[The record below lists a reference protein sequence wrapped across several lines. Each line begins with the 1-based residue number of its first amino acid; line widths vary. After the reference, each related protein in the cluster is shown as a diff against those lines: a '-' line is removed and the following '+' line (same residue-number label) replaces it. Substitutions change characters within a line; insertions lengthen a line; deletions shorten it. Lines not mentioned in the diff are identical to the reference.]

1 MVIDFT
7 LRQDAEIYITPS
19 NFDCGKQVDILTVDQ
34 CKAISSPNGVLNKAF
49 INNNARLT
57 VLANILSSVEGK
69 SALKFNV
76 YLFNN
81 TLIPSGTM
89 LCDIVPD
96 DYVETMRN
104 NIIKCAMEAVNKEI
118 TRIASKK
125 NILPV
130 YLTNETRVEISDY
143 ILFHFDQYNNDFQFV
158 NDQIGEGIS
167 FFTFCMTHFNHA
179 FALKNAI
186 NKELSDRN
194 SQMHNKYKQIEKE
207 LLAINPYL
215 NTENYNMIADRIIN
229 YIKNNQQSSTVKKL
243 LSYLQMDARK
253 GNFDKY
259 IKASHIANLFSISQS
274 KIPLLDSDCLFVTDY
289 TEDCVMDCVMNN
301 IDRPLYT
308 ALNKN
313 EQEEYDYLTSGWFDN
328 GKTNLSLLDLYL
340 IVYGNDDYDLTTFSN
355 FVTKPAQK
363 YFKWDF
369 LTQNSILIELA
380 QREKK
385 LIKNIKYTADG
396 DMYIPEKWLRNRS
409 VYANKLF
416 RNHVMDLYGFSEEDF
431 SSAKSTTKT
440 LTQIEDM
447 ADYFDFASV
456 FAKVVDTMDNIIAEI
471 LSSKK
476 PA

>member
-1 MVIDFT
+1 MVIDFN

-19 NFDCGKQVDILTVDQ
+19 SYNYGKQVDILTVDQ
-34 CKAISSPNGVLNKAF
+34 CKAISSPNGVLNNAF
-49 INNNARLT
+49 IDNNARLT

-76 YLFNN
+76 YLFDN

-89 LCDIVPD
+89 LCDMVPD

-186 NKELSDRN
+186 NKELSERN
-194 SQMHNKYKQIEKE
+194 AKLHSHYERIEKE
-207 LLAINPYL
+207 LQIINPSL
-215 NTENYNMIADRIIN
+215 NFEHSNMIADKILN
-229 YIKNNQQSSTVKKL
+229 YIENNQQSHTVQKL
-243 LSYLQMDARK
+243 FTHVKMDGKK

-259 IKASHIANLFSISQS
+259 LKVSHIANLFSISQP
-274 KIPLLDSDCLFVTDY
+274 KLLLLDDDSDSMLTNSDD
-289 TEDCVMDCVMNN
+289 TEDCVISN
-301 IDRPLYT
+301 IDKPLYT
-308 ALNKN
+308 VLNKN
-313 EQEEYDYLTSGWFDN
+313 EQEEYDYLTKGWFDN

-340 IVYGNDDYDLTTFSN
+340 IVYGNDDYDITTFSS
-355 FVTKPAQK
+355 FVSKPAQK

-396 DMYIPEKWLRNRS
+396 EMYIPEKWLRNRA

-416 RNHVMDLYGFSEEDF
+416 RNHIMDLYGFSEEDF
-431 SSAKSTTKT
+431 SSSGFTTKA
-440 LTQIEDM
+440 LTEVEEM

>member
-19 NFDCGKQVDILTVDQ
+19 SYNYEKQVDILTVDQ

-340 IVYGNDDYDLTTFSN
+340 IVYGNDDYDITTFSN

-385 LIKNIKYTADG
+385 LCKNIKYTADG
-396 DMYIPEKWLRNRS
+396 EMYIPEKWLRNRA

-416 RNHVMDLYGFSEEDF
+416 RNHIMDLYGFSEEDF
-431 SSAKSTTKT
+431 SSSESTTKT
-440 LTQIEDM
+440 LTGIEEM